1 MYQFPCRSCAT
12 NGRLVYI
19 RAENLS
25 EVISTPLPSR
35 TVKTW
40 RYNCPVCNYYEDT
53 FLPLGEENV

>member
-1 MYQFPCRSCAT
+1 MYQFPCRSCAN

-25 EVISTPLPSR
+25 EVNTMPTRDGGI
-35 TVKTW
+35 KTW